1 MKQLIPS
8 PSLSSFSVGPLT
20 IHFYALCI
28 ITGIAAAIWIGRK
41 RYANLGGNPDD
52 VSEVA
57 IWAVPFG
64 IIGGRIY
71 HVITSPSQYFGTT
84 GNPIDAL
91 RIWEGGLGIWGAIS
105 LGAIGAYLYFRTHK
119 TSLNFRQLLDSL
131 APGVIVAQAIGRI
144 GNYFNQEVFGKPAP
158 GVIVAQA
165 IGRIGNYFNQEV
177 FGKPTDLPWGLEID
191 PANRPN
197 GFESYSTFHPTFLYE
212 LLWCLVV
219 AALLIKLPGVLK
231 QITSK
236 QGDVFALYIFG
247 YTAGRV
253 WIENLRIDEA
263 NLILGLRLNI
273 WVSLVVLITASAYLI
288 ASKRRGNTK
297 ENHIPS

>member
-1 MKQLIPS
+1 MEQLIPS

-71 HVITSPSQYFGTT
+71 HVITSPAQYFGAN
-84 GNPIDAL
+84 GNPVDAL
-91 RIWEGGLGIWGAIS
+91 KIWEGGLGIWGAIS
-105 LGAIGAYLYFRTHK
+105 LGAVGAYLYFRTHK
-119 TSLNFRQLLDSL
+119 TTLNFRQLLDSL
-131 APGVIVAQAIGRI
+131 APGIV
-144 GNYFNQEVFGKPAP
+144 
-158 GVIVAQA
+158 VAQA

-177 FGKPTDLPWGLEID
+177 FGKPTELPWGLEID
-191 PANRPN
+191 PVNRAD
-197 GFESYSTFHPTFLYE
+197 GFESYGTFHPTFLYE

-219 AALLIKLPGVLK
+219 AVLLIKLPGFLK

-236 QGDVFALYIFG
+236 QGDIFALYILG
-247 YTAGRV
+247 YTLGRV
-253 WIENLRIDEA
+253 WIESLRIDEA

-273 WVSLVVLITASAYLI
+273 WVSLIVLLTASAYLI

>member
-8 PSLSSFSVGPLT
+8 PSLSSFSVGPIT

-28 ITGIAAAIWIGRK
+28 ITGIATAIWIGRK

-71 HVITSPSQYFGTT
+71 HVITSPSQYFGAN

-105 LGAIGAYLYFRTHK
+105 LGAVGAYLYFRTHK

-131 APGVIVAQAIGRI
+131 APGVV
-144 GNYFNQEVFGKPAP
+144 
-158 GVIVAQA
+158 VAQA

-177 FGKPTDLPWGLEID
+177 FGKPTELPWGLEID
-191 PANRPN
+191 LANRPN

-219 AALLIKLPGVLK
+219 AALLIKLPGFLK

-236 QGDVFALYIFG
+236 QGDVFALYILG

-253 WIENLRIDEA
+253 WIETLRIDEA

-273 WVSLVVLITASAYLI
+273 WVSFIVLITTSAYLV

-297 ENHIPS
+297 ENHPPS

>member
-1 MKQLIPS
+1 MNQLIPS

-71 HVITSPSQYFGTT
+71 HVITSPSQYFGSN

-105 LGAIGAYLYFRTHK
+105 LGAVGAYLYFRTHK

-144 GNYFNQEVFGKPAP
+144 GNYFNQEVFGKPT
-158 GVIVAQA
+158 
-165 IGRIGNYFNQEV
+165 E
-177 FGKPTDLPWGLEID
+177 LPWGLEID
-191 PANRPN
+191 SVNRPY

-212 LLWCLVV
+212 LVWCLVV
-219 AALLIKLPGVLK
+219 AVLLIKLPGFLK
-231 QITSK
+231 KITAR
-236 QGDVFALYIFG
+236 QGDVFALYVFG

-253 WIENLRIDEA
+253 WIETLRIDEA

-273 WVSLVVLITASAYLI
+273 WVSFIVLITACAYLI

-297 ENHIPS
+297 ENHITS

>member
-1 MKQLIPS
+1 
-8 PSLSSFSVGPLT
+8 
-20 IHFYALCI
+20 
-28 ITGIAAAIWIGRK
+28 
-41 RYANLGGNPDD
+41 
-52 VSEVA
+52 
-57 IWAVPFG
+57 VPFG

-71 HVITSPSQYFGTT
+71 HVITSPSQYFGSN

-105 LGAIGAYLYFRTHK
+105 LGAVGAYLYFRTHK

-144 GNYFNQEVFGKPAP
+144 GNYFNQEVFGKPT
-158 GVIVAQA
+158 
-165 IGRIGNYFNQEV
+165 E
-177 FGKPTDLPWGLEID
+177 LPWGLEID
-191 PANRPN
+191 SVNRPN

-212 LLWCLVV
+212 LVWCLVV
-219 AALLIKLPGVLK
+219 AVLLIKLPGFLK
-231 QITSK
+231 KITAR
-236 QGDVFALYIFG
+236 QGDVFALYVFG

-253 WIENLRIDEA
+253 WIETLRIDEA

-273 WVSLVVLITASAYLI
+273 WVSFIVLITACAYLI

-297 ENHIPS
+297 ENHITS

>member
-8 PSLSSFSVGPLT
+8 PSLSSFSVGPIT

-28 ITGIAAAIWIGRK
+28 ITGIATAIWIGRK

-71 HVITSPSQYFGTT
+71 HVITSPSQYFGAN

-105 LGAIGAYLYFRTHK
+105 LGAVGAYLYFRTHK

-131 APGVIVAQAIGRI
+131 APGVV
-144 GNYFNQEVFGKPAP
+144 
-158 GVIVAQA
+158 VAQA

-177 FGKPTDLPWGLEID
+177 FGKPTKLPWGLEID
-191 PANRPN
+191 LANRPN

-219 AALLIKLPGVLK
+219 AVLLIKLPGFLK
-231 QITSK
+231 QITPK
-236 QGDVFALYIFG
+236 QGDVFALYILG

-253 WIENLRIDEA
+253 WIETLRIDEA
-263 NLILGLRLNI
+263 NLIFGLRLNI
-273 WVSLVVLITASAYLI
+273 WVSFIVLITASAYLI

-297 ENHIPS
+297 ENHLPS

>member
-1 MKQLIPS
+1 MEQLIPS

-71 HVITSPSQYFGTT
+71 HVITSPAQYFGTN
-84 GNPIDAL
+84 GNPVDAL
-91 RIWEGGLGIWGAIS
+91 KIWEGGLGIWGAIS
-105 LGAIGAYLYFRTHK
+105 LGAVGAYLYFRTHK
-119 TSLNFRQLLDSL
+119 TTLNFRQLLDSL
-131 APGVIVAQAIGRI
+131 APGVV
-144 GNYFNQEVFGKPAP
+144 
-158 GVIVAQA
+158 VAQA

-177 FGKPTDLPWGLEID
+177 FGKPTELSWGLEID
-191 PANRPN
+191 PLNRPD
-197 GFESYSTFHPTFLYE
+197 GFESYATFHPTFLYE

-219 AALLIKLPGVLK
+219 AVLLIKLPGFLK

-236 QGDVFALYIFG
+236 QGDIFALYILG
-247 YTAGRV
+247 YTLGRV
-253 WIENLRIDEA
+253 WIESLRIDEA

-273 WVSLVVLITASAYLI
+273 WVSLIVLIAASAYLI

>member
-71 HVITSPSQYFGTT
+71 HVITSPSQYFGAN

-105 LGAIGAYLYFRTHK
+105 LGAVGAYLYFRTHK

-131 APGVIVAQAIGRI
+131 APGVV
-144 GNYFNQEVFGKPAP
+144 
-158 GVIVAQA
+158 VAQA

-253 WIENLRIDEA
+253 WIETLRIDEA

-273 WVSLVVLITASAYLI
+273 WVSLVVLITVSAYLI

-297 ENHIPS
+297 EYHIPS

>member
-1 MKQLIPS
+1 MEQLIPS

-71 HVITSPSQYFGTT
+71 HVITSPAQYFGAN
-84 GNPIDAL
+84 GNPVDAL
-91 RIWEGGLGIWGAIS
+91 KIWEGGLGIWGAIS
-105 LGAIGAYLYFRTHK
+105 LGAVGAYLYFRTHK
-119 TSLNFRQLLDSL
+119 TTLNFRQLLDSL
-131 APGVIVAQAIGRI
+131 APGIV
-144 GNYFNQEVFGKPAP
+144 
-158 GVIVAQA
+158 VAQA

-177 FGKPTDLPWGLEID
+177 FGKPTELPWGLEID
-191 PANRPN
+191 PVNRPD
-197 GFESYSTFHPTFLYE
+197 GFESYATFHPTFLYE

-219 AALLIKLPGVLK
+219 AVLLIKLPGFLK

-236 QGDVFALYIFG
+236 QGDIFALYILG
-247 YTAGRV
+247 YTLGRV
-253 WIENLRIDEA
+253 WIESLRIDEA

-273 WVSLVVLITASAYLI
+273 WVSLIVLLTASAYLI

>member
-1 MKQLIPS
+1 MEQLIPT

-71 HVITSPSQYFGTT
+71 HVITSPAQYFGAN
-84 GNPIDAL
+84 GNPVDAL
-91 RIWEGGLGIWGAIS
+91 KIWEGGLGIWGAIS
-105 LGAIGAYLYFRTHK
+105 LGAVGAYLYFRTHK
-119 TSLNFRQLLDSL
+119 TTLNFRQLLDSL
-131 APGVIVAQAIGRI
+131 APGIVVAQAIGR
-144 GNYFNQEVFGKPAP
+144 V
-158 GVIVAQA
+158 
-165 IGRIGNYFNQEV
+165 GNYFNQEV
-177 FGKPTDLPWGLEID
+177 FGKPTELPWGLEID
-191 PANRPN
+191 PVNRPD
-197 GFESYSTFHPTFLYE
+197 GFESYATFHPTFLYE

-219 AALLIKLPGVLK
+219 AVLLIKLPGFLK

-236 QGDVFALYIFG
+236 QGDIFALYILG
-247 YTAGRV
+247 YTLGRV
-253 WIENLRIDEA
+253 WIESLRIDEA

-273 WVSLVVLITASAYLI
+273 WVSLIVLLTASAYLI

>member
-1 MKQLIPS
+1 MEQLIPS

-71 HVITSPSQYFGTT
+71 HVITSSAQYFGAN
-84 GNPIDAL
+84 GNPVDAL

-105 LGAIGAYLYFRTHK
+105 LGAVGAYLYFRTHK
-119 TSLNFRQLLDSL
+119 TTLNFRQLLDSL
-131 APGVIVAQAIGRI
+131 APGVV
-144 GNYFNQEVFGKPAP
+144 
-158 GVIVAQA
+158 VAQA

-177 FGKPTDLPWGLEID
+177 FGKPTELPWGLEID
-191 PANRPN
+191 PVNRAD
-197 GFESYSTFHPTFLYE
+197 GFESYGTFHPTFLYE

-219 AALLIKLPGVLK
+219 AVLLIKLPGFLK

-236 QGDVFALYIFG
+236 QGDIFALYILE
-247 YTAGRV
+247 YTLGRV
-253 WIENLRIDEA
+253 WIESLRIDEA

-273 WVSLVVLITASAYLI
+273 WVSLIVLITASAYLI

>member
-1 MKQLIPS
+1 MEQLIPS

-71 HVITSPSQYFGTT
+71 HVITSPAQYFGAN
-84 GNPIDAL
+84 GNPVDAL

-105 LGAIGAYLYFRTHK
+105 LGAVGAYLYFRTHK
-119 TSLNFRQLLDSL
+119 TTLNFRQLLDSL
-131 APGVIVAQAIGRI
+131 APGVVVAQAIGR
-144 GNYFNQEVFGKPAP
+144 V
-158 GVIVAQA
+158 
-165 IGRIGNYFNQEV
+165 GNYFNQEV
-177 FGKPTDLPWGLEID
+177 FGKPTELPWGLEID
-191 PANRPN
+191 PVNRPA
-197 GFESYSTFHPTFLYE
+197 GFESYATFHPTFLYE

-219 AALLIKLPGVLK
+219 AVLLIKLPGFLK

-236 QGDVFALYIFG
+236 QGDIFALYILG
-247 YTAGRV
+247 YTLGRV
-253 WIENLRIDEA
+253 WIESLRIDEA

-273 WVSLVVLITASAYLI
+273 WVSLIVLLTASAYLI

>member
-1 MKQLIPS
+1 MEKLIPS

-71 HVITSPSQYFGTT
+71 HVITSPAQYFGTN
-84 GNPIDAL
+84 GNPVDAL
-91 RIWEGGLGIWGAIS
+91 KIWEGGLGIWGAIS
-105 LGAIGAYLYFRTHK
+105 LGAVGAYLYFRTHK
-119 TSLNFRQLLDSL
+119 TTLNFRQLLDSL
-131 APGVIVAQAIGRI
+131 APGVV
-144 GNYFNQEVFGKPAP
+144 
-158 GVIVAQA
+158 VAQA

-177 FGKPTDLPWGLEID
+177 FGKPTELSWGLEID
-191 PANRPN
+191 PLNRPD
-197 GFESYSTFHPTFLYE
+197 GFESYATFHPTFLYE

-219 AALLIKLPGVLK
+219 AVLLIKLPGFLK

-236 QGDVFALYIFG
+236 QGDIFALYILG
-247 YTAGRV
+247 YTLGRV
-253 WIENLRIDEA
+253 WIESLRIDEA

-273 WVSLVVLITASAYLI
+273 WVSLIVLLTASAYLI

>member
-1 MKQLIPS
+1 MQLLIPS
-8 PSLSSFSVGPLT
+8 PSFTSFSVGPLT
-20 IHFYALCI
+20 VHFYALCVI
-28 ITGIAAAIWIGRK
+28 AGISIAIWIGSK

-52 VSEVA
+52 VFEVA

-71 HVITSPSQYFGTT
+71 HVITSPSQYFGAN

-105 LGAIGAYLYFRTHK
+105 LGAVGAYLYFRTHK

-131 APGVIVAQAIGRI
+131 APGVV
-144 GNYFNQEVFGKPAP
+144 
-158 GVIVAQA
+158 VAQA

-177 FGKPTDLPWGLEID
+177 FGKPTKLPWGLEID
-191 PANRPN
+191 LANRPN

-212 LLWCLVV
+212 MLWCLVV
-219 AALLIKLPGVLK
+219 AVLLIKLPGFLK
-231 QITSK
+231 QITPK
-236 QGDVFALYIFG
+236 QGDVFALYILG

-253 WIENLRIDEA
+253 WIETLRIDEA
-263 NLILGLRLNI
+263 NLIFGLRLNI
-273 WVSLVVLITASAYLI
+273 WVSFIVLITASAYLI

-297 ENHIPS
+297 ENHLPS

>member
-1 MKQLIPS
+1 MEQLIPS

-28 ITGIAAAIWIGRK
+28 ITGIATAIWIGRK

-71 HVITSPSQYFGTT
+71 HVITSPAQYFGAN
-84 GNPIDAL
+84 GNQVDAL
-91 RIWEGGLGIWGAIS
+91 KIWEGGLGIWGAIS
-105 LGAIGAYLYFRTHK
+105 LGAVGAYLYFRTHK
-119 TSLNFRQLLDSL
+119 TTLNFRQLLDSL
-131 APGVIVAQAIGRI
+131 APGVVVAQAIGR
-144 GNYFNQEVFGKPAP
+144 V
-158 GVIVAQA
+158 
-165 IGRIGNYFNQEV
+165 GNYFNQEV
-177 FGKPTDLPWGLEID
+177 FGKPTELPWGLEID
-191 PANRPN
+191 PVNRPD
-197 GFESYSTFHPTFLYE
+197 GFESYATFHPTFLYE
-212 LLWCLVV
+212 SLWCLVV
-219 AALLIKLPGVLK
+219 AVLLIKLPGFLK

-236 QGDVFALYIFG
+236 QGDIFALYILG
-247 YTAGRV
+247 YTLGRV
-253 WIENLRIDEA
+253 WIESLRIDEA

-273 WVSLVVLITASAYLI
+273 WVSLIVLITASAYLI

>member
-71 HVITSPSQYFGTT
+71 HVITSPSQYFGAN

-105 LGAIGAYLYFRTHK
+105 LGAVGAYLYFKTHK

-144 GNYFNQEVFGKPAP
+144 GNYFNQEVFG
-158 GVIVAQA
+158 
-165 IGRIGNYFNQEV
+165 R
-177 FGKPTDLPWGLEID
+177 PTELPWGLEID
-191 PANRPN
+191 PVNRPN

-219 AALLIKLPGVLK
+219 AALLIKLPGFLK

-236 QGDVFALYIFG
+236 QGDVFALYILG

-253 WIENLRIDEA
+253 WIETLRIDEA

-273 WVSLVVLITASAYLI
+273 WVSLIVLITASAYLI

>member
-1 MKQLIPS
+1 MKQLIPN

-71 HVITSPSQYFGTT
+71 HVITSPSQYFGAN

-105 LGAIGAYLYFRTHK
+105 LGAVGAYLYFRTHK

-144 GNYFNQEVFGKPAP
+144 GNYFNQEVFGKPT
-158 GVIVAQA
+158 
-165 IGRIGNYFNQEV
+165 E
-177 FGKPTDLPWGLEID
+177 LPWGLEID
-191 PANRPN
+191 SVNRPN

-219 AALLIKLPGVLK
+219 AVLLIKLPGVLK
-231 QITSK
+231 LITSK
-236 QGDVFALYIFG
+236 QGDVFALYILG

-253 WIENLRIDEA
+253 WIETLRIDEA

-273 WVSLVVLITASAYLI
+273 WVSLIVLITASAYLI

>member
-71 HVITSPSQYFGTT
+71 HVITSPSQYFGAN

-105 LGAIGAYLYFRTHK
+105 LGAVGAYLYFRTHK

-131 APGVIVAQAIGRI
+131 APGVV
-144 GNYFNQEVFGKPAP
+144 
-158 GVIVAQA
+158 VAQA

-177 FGKPTDLPWGLEID
+177 FGKPTELPWGLEID
-191 PANRPN
+191 LPNRPN

-219 AALLIKLPGVLK
+219 AVLLIKLPGFLK
-231 QITSK
+231 QIISK
-236 QGDVFALYIFG
+236 QGDVFALYILG

-253 WIENLRIDEA
+253 WIETLRIDEA

-288 ASKRRGNTK
+288 TNKRRGNTK
-297 ENHIPS
+297 ENQIPS

>member
-1 MKQLIPS
+1 MQLLIPS
-8 PSLSSFSVGPLT
+8 PSFTSFSVGPLT
-20 IHFYALCI
+20 VHFYALCVI
-28 ITGIAAAIWIGRK
+28 AGISIAIWIGSK

-52 VSEVA
+52 VFEVA

-71 HVITSPSQYFGTT
+71 HVITSPSQYFGAN

-105 LGAIGAYLYFRTHK
+105 LGAVGAYLYFRTHK

-131 APGVIVAQAIGRI
+131 APGVV
-144 GNYFNQEVFGKPAP
+144 
-158 GVIVAQA
+158 VAQA

-177 FGKPTDLPWGLEID
+177 FGKPTKLPWGLEID
-191 PANRPN
+191 LANRPN

-219 AALLIKLPGVLK
+219 AVLLIKLPGFLK
-231 QITSK
+231 QITPK
-236 QGDVFALYIFG
+236 QGDVFALYILG

-253 WIENLRIDEA
+253 WIETLRIDEA
-263 NLILGLRLNI
+263 NLIFGLRLNI
-273 WVSLVVLITASAYLI
+273 WVSFIVLITTSAYLI

-297 ENHIPS
+297 ENHLPS

>member
-71 HVITSPSQYFGTT
+71 HVITSPSQYFGAN

-131 APGVIVAQAIGRI
+131 APGVV
-144 GNYFNQEVFGKPAP
+144 
-158 GVIVAQA
+158 VAQA

>member
-71 HVITSPSQYFGTT
+71 HVITSPSQYFGAN

-105 LGAIGAYLYFRTHK
+105 LGAVGAYFYFRTHK

-131 APGVIVAQAIGRI
+131 APGVV
-144 GNYFNQEVFGKPAP
+144 
-158 GVIVAQA
+158 VAQA

>member
-1 MKQLIPS
+1 MEQLIPS

-71 HVITSPSQYFGTT
+71 HVITSPAQYFGAN
-84 GNPIDAL
+84 GNPVDAL
-91 RIWEGGLGIWGAIS
+91 KIWEGGLGIWGAIS
-105 LGAIGAYLYFRTHK
+105 LGAVGAYLYFRTHK
-119 TSLNFRQLLDSL
+119 TTLNFRQLLDSL
-131 APGVIVAQAIGRI
+131 APGIVVAQAIGR
-144 GNYFNQEVFGKPAP
+144 V
-158 GVIVAQA
+158 
-165 IGRIGNYFNQEV
+165 GNYFNQEV
-177 FGKPTDLPWGLEID
+177 FGKPTELPWGLEID
-191 PANRPN
+191 PVKRPD
-197 GFESYSTFHPTFLYE
+197 GFESYATFHPTFLYE

-219 AALLIKLPGVLK
+219 AVLLIKLPGFLK

-236 QGDVFALYIFG
+236 QGDIFALYILG
-247 YTAGRV
+247 YTLGRV
-253 WIENLRIDEA
+253 WIESLRIDEA

-273 WVSLVVLITASAYLI
+273 WVSLIVLLTASVYLI

>member
-144 GNYFNQEVFGKPAP
+144 GNYFNQEVFGKP
-158 GVIVAQA
+158 
-165 IGRIGNYFNQEV
+165 
-177 FGKPTDLPWGLEID
+177 TDLPWGLEID

>member
-71 HVITSPSQYFGTT
+71 HVITSPSQYFGTN

-131 APGVIVAQAIGRI
+131 
-144 GNYFNQEVFGKPAP
+144 AP

-273 WVSLVVLITASAYLI
+273 WVSLIVLIAASAYLI

>member
-1 MKQLIPS
+1 MEQLIPS
-8 PSLSSFSVGPLT
+8 PALSSFSVGPLT

-71 HVITSPSQYFGTT
+71 HVITSPAQYFGAN
-84 GNPIDAL
+84 GNPVDAL
-91 RIWEGGLGIWGAIS
+91 KIWEGGLGIWGAIS
-105 LGAIGAYLYFRTHK
+105 LGAVGAYLYFRTHK
-119 TSLNFRQLLDSL
+119 TTLNFRQLLDSL
-131 APGVIVAQAIGRI
+131 APGVV
-144 GNYFNQEVFGKPAP
+144 
-158 GVIVAQA
+158 VAQA

-177 FGKPTDLPWGLEID
+177 FGKPTELPWGLEID
-191 PANRPN
+191 PVNRPD
-197 GFESYSTFHPTFLYE
+197 GFESYATFHPTFLYE

-219 AALLIKLPGVLK
+219 AVLLIKLPGFLK
-231 QITSK
+231 QITSR
-236 QGDVFALYIFG
+236 QGDIFALYILG
-247 YTAGRV
+247 YTLGRV
-253 WIENLRIDEA
+253 WIESLRIDEA

-273 WVSLVVLITASAYLI
+273 WVSLIVLLTASAYLI

>member
-1 MKQLIPS
+1 MEQLIPS

-71 HVITSPSQYFGTT
+71 HVITSPAQYFGAN
-84 GNPIDAL
+84 GNPLDAL

-105 LGAIGAYLYFRTHK
+105 LGAVGAYLYFRTHK
-119 TSLNFRQLLDSL
+119 TTLNFRQLLDSL
-131 APGVIVAQAIGRI
+131 APGVVVAQAIGR
-144 GNYFNQEVFGKPAP
+144 V
-158 GVIVAQA
+158 
-165 IGRIGNYFNQEV
+165 GNYFNQEV
-177 FGKPTDLPWGLEID
+177 FGKPTELPWGLEID
-191 PANRPN
+191 PVNRPD
-197 GFESYSTFHPTFLYE
+197 GFESYATFHPTFLYE

-219 AALLIKLPGVLK
+219 AVLLIKLPGFLK

-236 QGDVFALYIFG
+236 QGDIFALYILG
-247 YTAGRV
+247 YTLGRV
-253 WIENLRIDEA
+253 WIESLRIDEA

-273 WVSLVVLITASAYLI
+273 WVSLIVLITASAYLI

>member
-1 MKQLIPS
+1 MEQLIPS

-71 HVITSPSQYFGTT
+71 HVITSPAQYFGAN
-84 GNPIDAL
+84 GNPVDAL

-105 LGAIGAYLYFRTHK
+105 LGAVGAYLYFRTHK
-119 TSLNFRQLLDSL
+119 TTLNFRQLLDSL
-131 APGVIVAQAIGRI
+131 APGVV
-144 GNYFNQEVFGKPAP
+144 
-158 GVIVAQA
+158 VAQA

-177 FGKPTDLPWGLEID
+177 FGKPTELPWGLEID
-191 PANRPN
+191 PVNRPD
-197 GFESYSTFHPTFLYE
+197 GFESYATFHPTFLYE

-219 AALLIKLPGVLK
+219 AVLLIKLPGFLK

-236 QGDVFALYIFG
+236 QGDIFALYILG
-247 YTAGRV
+247 YTLGRV
-253 WIENLRIDEA
+253 WIESLRIDEA

-273 WVSLVVLITASAYLI
+273 WVSLIVLLTASAYLI

-297 ENHIPS
+297 ENHLPS

>member
-71 HVITSPSQYFGTT
+71 HVITSPSQYFGSN

-105 LGAIGAYLYFRTHK
+105 LGAVGAYLYFRTHK

-144 GNYFNQEVFGKPAP
+144 GNYFNQEVFGKPT
-158 GVIVAQA
+158 
-165 IGRIGNYFNQEV
+165 E
-177 FGKPTDLPWGLEID
+177 LPWGLEID
-191 PANRPN
+191 SVNRPN

-212 LLWCLVV
+212 LLWCLVIAV
-219 AALLIKLPGVLK
+219 LLIKLPGFLK
-231 QITSK
+231 KITAR
-236 QGDVFALYIFG
+236 QGDVFALYVFG

-253 WIENLRIDEA
+253 WIETLRIDEA

-273 WVSLVVLITASAYLI
+273 WVSLIVLITASAYLI

>member
-71 HVITSPSQYFGTT
+71 HVITSPSQYFGAN

-105 LGAIGAYLYFRTHK
+105 LGAVGAYFYFRTHK

-131 APGVIVAQAIGRI
+131 APGVV
-144 GNYFNQEVFGKPAP
+144 
-158 GVIVAQA
+158 VAQA

-177 FGKPTDLPWGLEID
+177 FGKPTELPWGLEID
-191 PANRPN
+191 PVNRPN
-197 GFESYSTFHPTFLYE
+197 GFASYSTFHPTFLYE

-253 WIENLRIDEA
+253 WIETLRIDEA
-263 NLILGLRLNI
+263 NFILGLRLNI